1 MGTYKESQVTSKKL
15 PEKSY
20 SETRDEIWKAGG
32 GGGIRPNNTVIPS
45 PSNNLM

>member
-32 GGGIRPNNTVIPS
+32 GNTAKQYCNSEP
-45 PSNNLM
+45 